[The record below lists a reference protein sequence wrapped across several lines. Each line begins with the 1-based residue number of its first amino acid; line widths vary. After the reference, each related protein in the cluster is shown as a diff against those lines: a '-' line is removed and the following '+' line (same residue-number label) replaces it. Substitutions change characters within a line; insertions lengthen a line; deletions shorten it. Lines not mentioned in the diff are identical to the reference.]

1 MNEAYFNSRLR
12 ECDAD
17 DGLEPVA
24 ATHHYRS
31 VFISDFH
38 LGTKG
43 SKAEILLDFIKQ
55 TESDYLYLVGDIF
68 DGWQLKKNWYW
79 PQAHNDVIQ
88 KLLRKARKGTKVFY
102 IPGNH
107 DEFARGYVGNNVG
120 GIEVLNELVHTTAD
134 GKRLLVLHGDQFDG
148 VVKFNRWL
156 AVLGSHAYEF
166 SMFLNHHYNVVR
178 RWFGMPYWSL
188 SAYLKHRVKN
198 AIAYITEFESAV
210 AQEARHRHCDGILC
224 GHIHKAEMRTIE
236 GVQYVNSGDWV
247 ESCTAIVEH
256 ADGRLELI
264 NWLDQPAY
272 QDEFLSPAANL
283 KPEAQPAS
291 MPAREPALA
300 HAE

>member
-1 MNEAYFNSRLR
+1 MNAHPAQYLNSLAESEPDEADLR
-12 ECDAD
+12 PLPL
-17 DGLEPVA
+17 GR
-24 ATHHYRS
+24 YRS

-43 SKAEILLDFIKQ
+43 SKAHLLLDFIRA
-55 TESDYLYLVGDIF
+55 TDADYLYLVGDIF
-68 DGWQLKKNWYW
+68 DGWQLKKNWFW
-79 PQAHNDVIQ
+79 PQAHSDVIQ

-107 DEFARGYVGNNVG
+107 DEFARQYLGNNVG

-148 VVKFNRWL
+148 VVKFNRWA

-166 SMFLNHHYNVVR
+166 SMWLNHYYNKIR
-178 RWFGMPYWSL
+178 RAMGLPYWSL
-188 SAYLKHRVKN
+188 SNYLKQRVKN
-198 AIAYITEFESAV
+198 AVAYIGEFEKAV
-210 AQEARHRHCDGILC
+210 AQEARQRHCDGILC

-236 GVQYVNSGDWV
+236 GVQYLNSGDWV

-256 ADGRLELI
+256 ADGRLELV

-272 QDEFLSPAANL
+272 RDEYMATAILPPKGKASA
-283 KPEAQPAS
+283 PE
-291 MPAREPALA
+291 LA
-300 HAE
+300 TAGR